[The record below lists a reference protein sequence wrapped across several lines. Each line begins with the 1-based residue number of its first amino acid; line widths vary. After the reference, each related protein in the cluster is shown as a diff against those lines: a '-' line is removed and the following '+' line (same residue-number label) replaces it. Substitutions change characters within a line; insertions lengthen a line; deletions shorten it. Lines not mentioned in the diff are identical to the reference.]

1 MSEIPNVSQPV
12 PTRDSYENFVAR
24 MGVNESNQS
33 GAGTYR
39 NNWTSRNRLLIEQAY
54 RSSWL
59 VGAGVD
65 AIPDDMTRKGVTITS
80 KLEDGRKKQLDNAWD
95 EMALWEALNDT
106 LKWANLY
113 GGAVGVILI
122 DGQNYSTPLRI
133 ETIAKGAFKGIM
145 VMDRWMLNATT
156 ERRVT
161 ELGPDFGMP
170 EFYRVVT
177 SATGIPPWRIHH
189 SRLIRFDGVPLPYQQ
204 RLTENDWGMS
214 IIERCFD
221 RLLAFD
227 STTTGVAQLVYKA
240 HLRTYSI
247 KGLRSLLA
255 MGKDNPAFKGLM
267 AHMDMIRQYQSNE
280 GMTIMDADD
289 NFEAHTYSYAGLSDV
304 LAQFGQQVAGAFGIP
319 LVRLFGQSPAG
330 FSTGDTDLANYYD
343 NVSTKQE
350 RKLRRPIRKLFE
362 VLHMSL
368 FAQPLPDDFTFEF
381 NELWQT
387 PDSERADT
395 ANKVV
400 DATVKAVDAGLMT
413 EKAGAQHLQETARVT
428 GLGGTISDED
438 IDNASDIPAPTEA
451 DLDNVETTEPEAR
464 RDAAAN
470 TATTDSA
477 YGGGNRRGFLRRFK
491 R

>member
-1 MSEIPNVSQPV
+1 MSETQNVSQPL
-12 PTRDSYENFVAR
+12 PTRDSYENFIAR

-80 KLEDGRKKQLDNAWD
+80 KLDDGVKKQLDNTWD
-95 EMALWEALNDT
+95 EMAIWEHLNDT

-133 ETIAKGAFKGIM
+133 EAIAKDSFKGIM

-189 SRLIRFDGVPLPYQQ
+189 SRLIRFDGVTLPYQQ

-247 KGLRSLLA
+247 ENLRGMLA

-267 AHMDMIRQYQSNE
+267 SHMDMIRQYQSNE
-280 GMTIMDADD
+280 GMTIMDAKDK
-289 NFEAHTYSYAGLSDV
+289 FEAHSYSYAGLSDV
-304 LAQFGQQVAGAFGIP
+304 LAQFGQQVSGAFGIP

-350 RKLRRPIRKLFE
+350 RKLRRPVRKLFE

-368 FAQPLPDDFTFEF
+368 FAQPLPDDFAFEF
-381 NELWQT
+381 NELWQVS
-387 PDSERADT
+387 DKERAEI
-395 ANKVV
+395 ANTVV
-400 DATVKAVDAGLMT
+400 DATTKAVDAGLMT
-413 EKAGAQHLQETARVT
+413 DKAGALHLQETSRVT
-428 GLGGTISDED
+428 GFGGTISDKD
-438 IDNASDIPAPTEA
+438 IDNASDLPPPTEK
-451 DLDNVETTEPEAR
+451 DLDNVEATEPEAR
-464 RDAAAN
+464 REATGN

-477 YGGGNRRGFLRRFK
+477 GSGRDNRGFVRWFK

>member
-1 MSEIPNVSQPV
+1 MSETESMSQPV

-39 NNWTSRNRLLIEQAY
+39 NNWTSRNRLLVEQSY

-65 AIPDDMTRKGVTITS
+65 AIPDDMTRKGITITS
-80 KLEDGRKKQLDNAWD
+80 KLDDGRKKQLDNTWD
-95 EMALWEALNDT
+95 EMGLWEAINDT
-106 LKWANLY
+106 LKWARLY

-122 DGQNYSTPLRI
+122 DGQNYSTPLRV
-133 ETIAKGAFKGIM
+133 EAIAKDSFKGVM

-161 ELGPDFGMP
+161 ELGPEFGMP

-189 SRLIRFDGVPLPYQQ
+189 SRLIRFDGIPLPYQQ

-214 IIERCFD
+214 VIERCFD

-227 STTTGVAQLVYKA
+227 STTQGVAQLIYKA

-247 KGLRSLLA
+247 KDFRKLLA
-255 MGKDNPAFKGLM
+255 FGKDNAAYKGLM

-280 GMTIMDADD
+280 GMTLMDADD
-289 NFEAHTYSYAGLSDV
+289 KFEAHTYSYAGLSDV
-304 LAQFGQQVAGAFGIP
+304 LAQFGQQVSGAFGIP

-343 NVSTKQE
+343 NVSTQQE

-362 VLHMSL
+362 VLHMSM
-368 FAQPLPDDFTFEF
+368 FSAPLPDDFSFEF

-395 ANKVV
+395 ATKVV
-400 DATVKAVDAGLMT
+400 AATVQAVDAGLMT
-413 EKAGAQHLQETARVT
+413 EKAGAMHLQETARVT

-438 IDNASDIPAPTEA
+438 IDNASDLPPPSEK
-451 DLDNVETTEPEAR
+451 DLDNVEASKPEEGRAP
-464 RDAAAN
+464 AKN
-470 TATTDSA
+470 TATTDSP
-477 YGGGNRRGFLRRFK
+477 GSRSNRRGFLRWFK
-491 R
+491 

>member
-1 MSEIPNVSQPV
+1 MSETKSMSQPV

-24 MGVNESNQS
+24 VGLNESNQS
-33 GAGTYR
+33 GAGTYK
-39 NNWTSRNRLLIEQAY
+39 NNWTSRNRLLIEQSY

-80 KLEDGRKKQLDNAWD
+80 KLDDGVKKQLDNKWD
-95 EMALWEALNDT
+95 EFGLWEHLNDT
-106 LKWANLY
+106 LKWARLY

-133 ETIAKGAFKGIM
+133 ETIPKDSFKGIM

-189 SRLIRFDGVPLPYQQ
+189 SRLIRFDGIPLPYQQ

-214 IIERCFD
+214 VIERCFD
-221 RLLAFD
+221 RLMAFD
-227 STTTGVAQLVYKA
+227 STTQGVAQLIYKA

-267 AHMDMIRQYQSNE
+267 SHMDMIRQYQSNE
-280 GMTIMDADD
+280 GMTIMDAEDK
-289 NFEAHTYSYAGLSDV
+289 FEAHTYSYAGLSDV
-304 LAQFGQQVAGAFGIP
+304 LAQFGQQVSGAFGIP

-343 NVSTKQE
+343 NVSTQQE
-350 RKLRRPIRKLFE
+350 RKLRRPIRRLYE
-362 VLHMSL
+362 VLHMSM
-368 FAQPLPDDFTFEF
+368 FSEPLPDDFSFEF

-395 ANKVV
+395 AVKVV

-413 EKAGAQHLQETARVT
+413 DKAGAMHLQETARIT
-428 GLGGTISDED
+428 GIGATISDED
-438 IDNASDIPAPTEA
+438 IDNASDLPPPTEK
-451 DLDNVETTEPEAR
+451 DLDSVEAAQPEAR
-464 RDAAAN
+464 REAAGN

-477 YGGGNRRGFLRRFK
+477 GGRSNSRGFLRWFK
-491 R
+491 

>member
-1 MSEIPNVSQPV
+1 MSEIQSVSQPV
-12 PTRDSYENFVAR
+12 PTRDSYENFIAR

-65 AIPDDMTRKGVTITS
+65 AIPDDMTRKGITITS

-95 EMALWEALNDT
+95 EMGIWEALNDT
-106 LKWANLY
+106 LKWARLY

-122 DGQNYSTPLRI
+122 DGQNYSKPLRVEAI
-133 ETIAKGAFKGIM
+133 GKDAFKGIM
-145 VMDRWMLNATT
+145 VMDRWMLNAQT
-156 ERRVT
+156 EQRVK

-177 SATGIPPWRIHH
+177 SATGIPPWKIHH
-189 SRLIRFDGVPLPYQQ
+189 SRLIRFDGIALPYQQ

-214 IIERCFD
+214 VIERCFD

-227 STTTGVAQLVYKA
+227 STTTGVAQLIYKA

-247 KGLRSLLA
+247 EGLRSLLA
-255 MGKDNPAFKGLM
+255 MGKDNPAFKALM
-267 AHMDMIRQYQSNE
+267 SHMDMIRQYQSNE
-280 GMTIMDADD
+280 GMTIMDAKDK
-289 NFEAHTYSYAGLSDV
+289 FEAHTYSYAGLSDV
-304 LAQFGQQVAGAFGIP
+304 LAQFGQQVSGAFGIP

-343 NVSTKQE
+343 NVSTQQE
-350 RKLRRPIRKLFE
+350 RKLRRPVRKLFE
-362 VLHMSL
+362 VLHMSMYSI
-368 FAQPLPDDFTFEF
+368 PLPDDFSFEF

-387 PDSERADT
+387 PDSERAET

-413 EKAGAQHLQETARVT
+413 EKAGAMHLQETSRVT
-428 GLGGTISDED
+428 GIGSTISDED
-438 IDNASDIPAPTEA
+438 IDNASDLPPPSEK
-451 DLDNVETTEPEAR
+451 DLDNVEATEPETR
-464 RDAAAN
+464 REAIGN
-470 TATTDSA
+470 TSTKDSA
-477 YGGGNRRGFLRRFK
+477 GSRRNSRGFLRWFK
-491 R
+491 

>member
-1 MSEIPNVSQPV
+1 MSETESMSQPV

-39 NNWTSRNRLLIEQAY
+39 NNWTSRNRLLVEQSY

-65 AIPDDMTRKGVTITS
+65 AIPDDMTRKGITITS
-80 KLEDGRKKQLDNAWD
+80 NLDDGRKKQLDNAWD
-95 EMALWEALNDT
+95 EMGIWEALNDT
-106 LKWANLY
+106 LKWARLY

-122 DGQNYSTPLRI
+122 DGQNYSTPLRV
-133 ETIAKGAFKGIM
+133 EAIAKDSFKGVM

-161 ELGPDFGMP
+161 ELGPEFGMP

-189 SRLIRFDGVPLPYQQ
+189 SRLIRFDGIPLPYQQ

-214 IIERCFD
+214 VIERCFD

-227 STTTGVAQLVYKA
+227 STTQGVAQLIYKA

-247 KGLRSLLA
+247 KDFRKLLA
-255 MGKDNPAFKGLM
+255 FGKDNAAYKGLM

-280 GMTIMDADD
+280 GMTLMDAEDK
-289 NFEAHTYSYAGLSDV
+289 FEAHTYSYAGLSDV
-304 LAQFGQQVAGAFGIP
+304 LAQFGQQVSGAFGIP

-343 NVSTKQE
+343 NVSTQQE

-362 VLHMSL
+362 VLHMSM
-368 FAQPLPDDFTFEF
+368 FSAPLPDDFSFEF

-395 ANKVV
+395 ATKVV
-400 DATVKAVDAGLMT
+400 AATVQAVDAGLMT
-413 EKAGAQHLQETARVT
+413 EKAGAMHLQETARVT

-438 IDNASDIPAPTEA
+438 IDNASDLPPPSEK
-451 DLDNVETTEPEAR
+451 DLDSVEASEPEEGRAPVK
-464 RDAAAN
+464 N
-470 TATTDSA
+470 TATTDSP
-477 YGGGNRRGFLRRFK
+477 GSRSNRRGFLRWFK
-491 R
+491 

>member
-1 MSEIPNVSQPV
+1 MSETESMSQPV

-39 NNWTSRNRLLIEQAY
+39 NNWTSRNRLLVEQSY

-65 AIPDDMTRKGVTITS
+65 AIPDDMTRKGITITS
-80 KLEDGRKKQLDNAWD
+80 KLDDGRKKQLDNTWD
-95 EMALWEALNDT
+95 EMGLWEAINDT
-106 LKWANLY
+106 LKWARLY

-122 DGQNYSTPLRI
+122 DGQNYSTPLRV
-133 ETIAKGAFKGIM
+133 EAIAKDSFKGVM

-161 ELGPDFGMP
+161 ELGPEFGMP

-189 SRLIRFDGVPLPYQQ
+189 SRLIRFDGIPLPYQQ

-214 IIERCFD
+214 VIERCFD

-227 STTTGVAQLVYKA
+227 STTQGVAQLIYKA

-247 KGLRSLLA
+247 KDFRKLLA
-255 MGKDNPAFKGLM
+255 FGKDNAAYKGLM

-280 GMTIMDADD
+280 GMTLMDAEDK
-289 NFEAHTYSYAGLSDV
+289 FEAHTYSYAGLSDV
-304 LAQFGQQVAGAFGIP
+304 LAQFGQQVSGAFGIP

-343 NVSTKQE
+343 NVSTQQE

-362 VLHMSL
+362 VLHMSM
-368 FAQPLPDDFTFEF
+368 FSAPLPDDFSFEF

-395 ANKVV
+395 ATKVV
-400 DATVKAVDAGLMT
+400 AATVQAVDAGLMT
-413 EKAGAQHLQETARVT
+413 EKAGAMHLQETARVT

-438 IDNASDIPAPTEA
+438 IDNASDLPPPSEK
-451 DLDNVETTEPEAR
+451 DLDNVEATEPEEGRAP
-464 RDAAAN
+464 AKN
-470 TATTDSA
+470 TATTDSP
-477 YGGGNRRGFLRRFK
+477 GSRSNRRGFLRWFK
-491 R
+491 

>member
-1 MSEIPNVSQPV
+1 MSQTESMSQPV

-24 MGVNESNQS
+24 VGLNESNQS
-33 GAGTYR
+33 GAGTYK
-39 NNWTSRNRLLIEQAY
+39 NNWTSRNRLLIEQSY

-80 KLEDGRKKQLDNAWD
+80 KLDDGVKKQLDNKWD
-95 EMALWEALNDT
+95 DFGLWEHLNDT
-106 LKWANLY
+106 LKWARLY

-133 ETIAKGAFKGIM
+133 ETIPKDSFKGIM

-189 SRLIRFDGVPLPYQQ
+189 SRLIRFDGIPLPYQQ

-214 IIERCFD
+214 VIERCFD
-221 RLLAFD
+221 RLMAFD
-227 STTTGVAQLVYKA
+227 STTQGVAQLIYKA

-267 AHMDMIRQYQSNE
+267 SHMDMIRQYQSNE
-280 GMTIMDADD
+280 GMTIMDAEDK
-289 NFEAHTYSYAGLSDV
+289 FEAHTYSYAGLSDV
-304 LAQFGQQVAGAFGIP
+304 LAQFGQQVSGAFGIP

-343 NVSTKQE
+343 NVSTQQE
-350 RKLRRPIRKLFE
+350 RKLRRPIRRLYE
-362 VLHMSL
+362 VLHMSM
-368 FAQPLPDDFTFEF
+368 FSEPLPDDFSFEF

-395 ANKVV
+395 AVKVV
-400 DATVKAVDAGLMT
+400 DATVKAVEAGLMT
-413 EKAGAQHLQETARVT
+413 DKAGAMHLQETARIT
-428 GLGGTISDED
+428 GIGATISDED
-438 IDNASDIPAPTEA
+438 IDNASDLPPPTEK
-451 DLDNVETTEPEAR
+451 DLDSVEAAQPEAR
-464 RDAAAN
+464 REAAGN

-477 YGGGNRRGFLRRFK
+477 GGRGNSRGFLRWFK
-491 R
+491 

>member
-1 MSEIPNVSQPV
+1 MSQTESMSQPV

-24 MGVNESNQS
+24 VGLNESNQS
-33 GAGTYR
+33 GAGTYK
-39 NNWTSRNRLLIEQAY
+39 NNWTSRNRLLIEQSY

-65 AIPDDMTRKGVTITS
+65 AIPDDMTRKGITITS
-80 KLEDGRKKQLDNAWD
+80 KLDDGVKKQLDNQWD
-95 EMALWEALNDT
+95 EFGLWEHLNDT
-106 LKWANLY
+106 LKWARLY

-133 ETIAKGAFKGIM
+133 ETIPKDSFKGIM

-189 SRLIRFDGVPLPYQQ
+189 SRLIRFDGIPLPYQQ

-214 IIERCFD
+214 VIERCFD
-221 RLLAFD
+221 RLMAFD
-227 STTTGVAQLVYKA
+227 STTQGVAQLIYKA

-247 KGLRSLLA
+247 QGLRSLLA

-267 AHMDMIRQYQSNE
+267 SHMDMIRQYQSNE
-280 GMTIMDADD
+280 GMTIMDAADK
-289 NFEAHTYSYAGLSDV
+289 FEAHTYSYAGLSDV
-304 LAQFGQQVAGAFGIP
+304 LAQFGQQVSGAFGIP

-343 NVSTKQE
+343 NVSTQQE
-350 RKLRRPIRKLFE
+350 RKLRRPIRRLYE
-362 VLHMSL
+362 VLHMSM
-368 FAQPLPDDFTFEF
+368 FAKPLPDDFSFEF

-395 ANKVV
+395 ATKVV
-400 DATVKAVDAGLMT
+400 AATVQAVEAGLMT
-413 EKAGAQHLQETARVT
+413 DKAGAMHLQETARIT
-428 GLGGTISDED
+428 GIGATISDED
-438 IDNASDIPAPTEA
+438 IDNASDLPPPSEK
-451 DLDNVETTEPEAR
+451 DLDSVKTAQPEAR
-464 RDAAAN
+464 REAAGN

-477 YGGGNRRGFLRRFK
+477 GGRGNSRGFLRWFK
-491 R
+491 

>member
-1 MSEIPNVSQPV
+1 MSEAQTVSQPV

-24 MGVNESNQS
+24 LGLNESNQS
-33 GAGTYR
+33 GASTYK
-39 NNWTSRNRLLIEQAY
+39 NNWTSRNRLLVEQAY

-65 AIPDDMTRKGVTITS
+65 AIPDDMTRKGITITS

-95 EMALWEALNDT
+95 EMGLWEALNDT
-106 LKWANLY
+106 LKWARLY

-122 DGQNYSTPLRI
+122 DGQNYTKPLRVEAI
-133 ETIAKGAFKGIM
+133 QKDSFKGVM
-145 VMDRWMLNATT
+145 VMDRWMLNAQT
-156 ERRVT
+156 ERRVK
-161 ELGPDFGMP
+161 EIGPDFGMP
-170 EFYRVVT
+170 EFYNVVT
-177 SATGIPPWRIHH
+177 SATGIPPWKIHH
-189 SRLIRFDGVPLPYQQ
+189 SRLIRFDGIPLPYQQ

-214 IIERCFD
+214 VIERCFD

-227 STTTGVAQLVYKA
+227 SSTTGVAQLIYKA

-247 KGLRSLLA
+247 KDLRKLLA
-255 MGKDNPAFKGLM
+255 FGKENPAFKALM
-267 AHMDMIRQYQSNE
+267 SHMDMIRQYQSNE
-280 GMTIMDADD
+280 GMTIMDSDD
-289 NFEAHTYSYAGLSDV
+289 KFEAHTYSYAGLSDV
-304 LAQFGQQVAGAFGIP
+304 LAQFGQQVSGAFGIP

-343 NVSTKQE
+343 NVSTQQE
-350 RKLRRPIRKLFE
+350 RKLRRPCRKLFA
-362 VLHMSL
+362 VMHMSL
-368 FAQPLPDDFTFEF
+368 FAQPLPDDFSFEF

-387 PDSERADT
+387 PDSERAET

-428 GLGGTISDED
+428 GLGATISDED
-438 IDNASDIPAPTEA
+438 IDNASDIPAPTEK
-451 DLDNVETTEPEAR
+451 DLDNVETAEFEAGR
-464 RDAAAN
+464 TPAKN

-477 YGGGNRRGFLRRFK
+477 GSGRNSRGFLRWFK
-491 R
+491 

>member
-1 MSEIPNVSQPV
+1 MSETESMSQPV
-12 PTRDSYENFVAR
+12 PTRDSYENFIAR

-54 RSSWL
+54 RTSWL

-80 KLEDGRKKQLDNAWD
+80 KLEDGRKKQLDHAWD
-95 EMALWEALNDT
+95 EMGLWEAINDT
-106 LKWANLY
+106 LKWARLY

-122 DGQNYSTPLRI
+122 DGQNYSTPLRV
-133 ETIAKGAFKGIM
+133 EAIAKDSFKGVM
-145 VMDRWMLNATT
+145 VMDRWMLNAMT
-156 ERRVT
+156 ERRVS

-170 EFYRVVT
+170 EFYKVVT

-189 SRLIRFDGVPLPYQQ
+189 SRLIRFDGIPLPYQQ

-214 IIERCFD
+214 VIERCFD

-247 KGLRSLLA
+247 EGLRKLLA
-255 MGKDNPAFKGLM
+255 MGKDSPMFKGLM
-267 AHMDMIRQYQSNE
+267 SHMDMIREYQSNE
-280 GMTIMDADD
+280 GMTIMDAADK
-289 NFEAHTYSYAGLSDV
+289 FEAHTYSYAGLSDV
-304 LAQFGQQVAGAFGIP
+304 LAQFGQQVSGAFGIP

-343 NVSTKQE
+343 NVSTQQE
-350 RKLRRPIRKLFE
+350 RKLRRPIRKMFQ

-368 FAQPLPDDFTFEF
+368 FATPLPDDFTFEF

-395 ANKVV
+395 ATKVV
-400 DATVKAVDAGLMT
+400 AATVQAVDAGLMT
-413 EKAGAQHLQETARVT
+413 EKAGAMHLQETARVT
-428 GLGGTISDED
+428 GIGSTISDED
-438 IDNASDIPAPTEA
+438 IDNASDLPPPSEKE
-451 DLDNVETTEPEAR
+451 LDNVEATEPEAR
-464 RDAAAN
+464 REAAGN

-477 YGGGNRRGFLRRFK
+477 GGGRDSRGFLRWFK
-491 R
+491 

>member
-1 MSEIPNVSQPV
+1 MSETKSMSQPV

-24 MGVNESNQS
+24 VGLNESNQS
-33 GAGTYR
+33 GAGTYK
-39 NNWTSRNRLLIEQAY
+39 NNWTSRNRLLIEQSY

-80 KLEDGRKKQLDNAWD
+80 KLDDGVKKQLDNKWD
-95 EMALWEALNDT
+95 DFGLWEHLNDT
-106 LKWANLY
+106 LKWARLY

-133 ETIAKGAFKGIM
+133 ETIPKDSFKGIM

-189 SRLIRFDGVPLPYQQ
+189 SRLIRFDGIPLPYQQ

-214 IIERCFD
+214 VIERCFD
-221 RLLAFD
+221 RLMAFD
-227 STTTGVAQLVYKA
+227 STTQGVAQLIYKA

-247 KGLRSLLA
+247 EGLRSLLA
-255 MGKDNPAFKGLM
+255 MGKDNPAFKALM
-267 AHMDMIRQYQSNE
+267 SHMDMIRQYQSNE
-280 GMTIMDADD
+280 GMTIMDAKDK
-289 NFEAHTYSYAGLSDV
+289 FEAHTYSYAGLSDV
-304 LAQFGQQVAGAFGIP
+304 LAQFGQQVSGAFGIP

-343 NVSTKQE
+343 NVSTQQE
-350 RKLRRPIRKLFE
+350 RKLRRPIRRLYE
-362 VLHMSL
+362 VLHMSM
-368 FAQPLPDDFTFEF
+368 FSEPLPDDFSFEF

-395 ANKVV
+395 AVKVV
-400 DATVKAVDAGLMT
+400 DATVKAVEAGLMT
-413 EKAGAQHLQETARVT
+413 DKAGAMHLQETARIT
-428 GLGGTISDED
+428 GIGATISDED
-438 IDNASDIPAPTEA
+438 IDNASDLPPPTEK
-451 DLDNVETTEPEAR
+451 DLDSVEAAQPEAR
-464 RDAAAN
+464 REATGN

-477 YGGGNRRGFLRRFK
+477 GGRVNSRGFLRWFK
-491 R
+491 

>member
-1 MSEIPNVSQPV
+1 MSETESMSQPV

-39 NNWTSRNRLLIEQAY
+39 NNWTSRNRLLVEQSY

-65 AIPDDMTRKGVTITS
+65 AIPDDMTRKGITITS
-80 KLEDGRKKQLDNAWD
+80 KLDDGRKKQLDNAWD
-95 EMALWEALNDT
+95 EMGIWEALNDT
-106 LKWANLY
+106 LKWARLY

-122 DGQNYSTPLRI
+122 DGQNYSTPLRV
-133 ETIAKGAFKGIM
+133 EAIAKDSFKGVM

-161 ELGPDFGMP
+161 ELGPEFGMP

-189 SRLIRFDGVPLPYQQ
+189 SRLIRFDGIPLPYQQ

-214 IIERCFD
+214 VIERCFD

-227 STTTGVAQLVYKA
+227 STTQGVAQLIYKA

-247 KGLRSLLA
+247 KDFRKLLA
-255 MGKDNPAFKGLM
+255 FGKDNAAYKGLM

-280 GMTIMDADD
+280 GMTLMDADD
-289 NFEAHTYSYAGLSDV
+289 KFEAHTYSYAGLSDV
-304 LAQFGQQVAGAFGIP
+304 LAQFGQQVSGAFGIP

-343 NVSTKQE
+343 NVSTQQE

-362 VLHMSL
+362 VLHMSM
-368 FAQPLPDDFTFEF
+368 FSAPLPDDFSFEF

-395 ANKVV
+395 ATKVV
-400 DATVKAVDAGLMT
+400 AATVQAVDAGLMT
-413 EKAGAQHLQETARVT
+413 EKAGAMHLQETARVT

-438 IDNASDIPAPTEA
+438 IDNASDLPPPSEK
-451 DLDNVETTEPEAR
+451 DLDNVEASEPEEGRAP
-464 RDAAAN
+464 AKN
-470 TATTDSA
+470 TATTDSP
-477 YGGGNRRGFLRRFK
+477 GSRSNRRGFLRWFK
-491 R
+491 

>member
-1 MSEIPNVSQPV
+1 MSETESMSQPV

-39 NNWTSRNRLLIEQAY
+39 NNWTSRNRLLVEQSY

-65 AIPDDMTRKGVTITS
+65 AIPDDMTRKGITITS
-80 KLEDGRKKQLDNAWD
+80 KLDDGRKKQLDNTWD
-95 EMALWEALNDT
+95 EMGLWEAINDT
-106 LKWANLY
+106 LKWARLY

-122 DGQNYSTPLRI
+122 DGQNYSTPLRV
-133 ETIAKGAFKGIM
+133 EAIAKDSFKGVM

-161 ELGPDFGMP
+161 ELGPEFGMP

-189 SRLIRFDGVPLPYQQ
+189 SRLIRFDGIPLPYQQ

-214 IIERCFD
+214 VIERCFD

-227 STTTGVAQLVYKA
+227 STTQGVAQLIYKA

-247 KGLRSLLA
+247 KDFRKLLA
-255 MGKDNPAFKGLM
+255 FGKDNAAYKGLM

-280 GMTIMDADD
+280 GMTLMDADD
-289 NFEAHTYSYAGLSDV
+289 KFEAHTYSYAGLSDV
-304 LAQFGQQVAGAFGIP
+304 LAQFGQQVSGAFGIP

-343 NVSTKQE
+343 NVSTQQE

-362 VLHMSL
+362 VLHMSM
-368 FAQPLPDDFTFEF
+368 FSAPLPDDFSFEF

-395 ANKVV
+395 ATKVV
-400 DATVKAVDAGLMT
+400 AATVQAVDAGLMT
-413 EKAGAQHLQETARVT
+413 EKAGAMHLQETARVT

-438 IDNASDIPAPTEA
+438 IDNASDLPPPSEK
-451 DLDNVETTEPEAR
+451 DLDNVEASEPEEGRAP
-464 RDAAAN
+464 AKN
-470 TATTDSA
+470 TATTDSP
-477 YGGGNRRGFLRRFK
+477 GSRSNRRGFLRWFK
-491 R
+491 

>member
-1 MSEIPNVSQPV
+1 MSETKSMSQPV

-24 MGVNESNQS
+24 VGLNESNQS
-33 GAGTYR
+33 GAGTYK
-39 NNWTSRNRLLIEQAY
+39 NNWTSRNRLLIEQSY

-80 KLEDGRKKQLDNAWD
+80 KLDDGVKKQLDNKWD
-95 EMALWEALNDT
+95 DFGLWEHLNDT
-106 LKWANLY
+106 LKWARLY

-133 ETIAKGAFKGIM
+133 ETIPKDSFKGIM

-189 SRLIRFDGVPLPYQQ
+189 SRLIRFDGIPLPYQQ

-214 IIERCFD
+214 VIERCFD
-221 RLLAFD
+221 RLMAFD
-227 STTTGVAQLVYKA
+227 STTQGVAQLIYKA

-267 AHMDMIRQYQSNE
+267 SHMDMIRQYQSNE

-289 NFEAHTYSYAGLSDV
+289 KFEAHTYSYAGLSDV
-304 LAQFGQQVAGAFGIP
+304 LAQFGQQVSGAFGIP

-343 NVSTKQE
+343 NVSTQQE
-350 RKLRRPIRKLFE
+350 RKLRRPIRRLYE
-362 VLHMSL
+362 VLHMSM
-368 FAQPLPDDFTFEF
+368 FSEPLPDDFSFEF

-395 ANKVV
+395 AVKVV
-400 DATVKAVDAGLMT
+400 DATVKAVEAGLMT
-413 EKAGAQHLQETARVT
+413 DKAGAMHLQETARIT
-428 GLGGTISDED
+428 GIGATISDED
-438 IDNASDIPAPTEA
+438 IDNASDLPPPTEK
-451 DLDNVETTEPEAR
+451 DLDSVEAAQPEAR
-464 RDAAAN
+464 REAAGN

-477 YGGGNRRGFLRRFK
+477 GGRGNSRGFLRWFK
-491 R
+491 

>member
-1 MSEIPNVSQPV
+1 MSETESMSQPV

-24 MGVNESNQS
+24 MGTNESNQS
-33 GAGTYR
+33 GAGTYK
-39 NNWTSRNRLLIEQAY
+39 NNWTSRNRLLVEQSY

-65 AIPDDMTRKGVTITS
+65 AIPDDMTRKGITITS

-95 EMALWEALNDT
+95 EMGIWEALNDT
-106 LKWANLY
+106 LKWARLY

-133 ETIAKGAFKGIM
+133 DAIEPGAFKGVM

-161 ELGPDFGMP
+161 ELGPEFGMP

-189 SRLIRFDGVPLPYQQ
+189 SRLIRFDGIPLPYQQ

-214 IIERCFD
+214 VIERCFD

-227 STTTGVAQLVYKA
+227 STTQGVAQLIYKA

-247 KGLRSLLA
+247 KDFRKLLA
-255 MGKDNPAFKGLM
+255 FGKDNPAYKALLS
-267 AHMDMIRQYQSNE
+267 HMDMIRQFQSNE
-280 GMTIMDADD
+280 GMTLMDADD
-289 NFEAHTYSYAGLSDV
+289 KFEAHTYSYAGLSDV
-304 LAQFGQQVAGAFGIP
+304 LAQFGQQVSGAFGIP

-330 FSTGDTDLANYYD
+330 FSTGDTDLSNYYD
-343 NVSTKQE
+343 NVSTQQE

-368 FAQPLPDDFTFEF
+368 FAKPLPDDFSFEF

-395 ANKVV
+395 ATKVV
-400 DATVKAVDAGLMT
+400 AATVQAVDAGLMT
-413 EKAGAQHLQETARVT
+413 EKAGAMHLQETARVT

-438 IDNASDIPAPTEA
+438 IDNASDLPPPSEK
-451 DLDNVETTEPEAR
+451 DLDNVEASKPEEGGK
-464 RDAAAN
+464 AATN
-470 TATTDSA
+470 TATTDSP
-477 YGGGNRRGFLRRFK
+477 GSRSNRRGFLRWIK

>member
-1 MSEIPNVSQPV
+1 MSETKSMSQPV

-24 MGVNESNQS
+24 VGLNESNQS
-33 GAGTYR
+33 GAGTYK
-39 NNWTSRNRLLIEQAY
+39 NNWTSRNRLLIEQSY

-80 KLEDGRKKQLDNAWD
+80 KLDDGVKKQLDNAWD
-95 EMALWEALNDT
+95 EMGLWEHLNDT
-106 LKWANLY
+106 LKWARLY

-133 ETIAKGAFKGIM
+133 ETIPKDSFKGIM

-189 SRLIRFDGVPLPYQQ
+189 SRLIRFDGIPLPYQQ

-214 IIERCFD
+214 VIERCFD
-221 RLLAFD
+221 RLMAFD
-227 STTTGVAQLVYKA
+227 STTQGVAQLIYKA

-267 AHMDMIRQYQSNE
+267 SHMDMIRQYQSNE

-289 NFEAHTYSYAGLSDV
+289 KFEAHTYSYAGLSDV
-304 LAQFGQQVAGAFGIP
+304 LAQFGQQVSGAFGIP

-343 NVSTKQE
+343 NVSTQQE
-350 RKLRRPIRKLFE
+350 RKLRRPIRRLYE
-362 VLHMSL
+362 VLHMSM
-368 FAQPLPDDFTFEF
+368 FSEPLPDDFSFEF

-395 ANKVV
+395 AVKVV
-400 DATVKAVDAGLMT
+400 EATVKAVEAGLMT
-413 EKAGAQHLQETARVT
+413 DKAGAMHLQETARIT
-428 GLGGTISDED
+428 GIGATISDED
-438 IDNASDIPAPTEA
+438 IDNASDLLPPTEK
-451 DLDNVETTEPEAR
+451 DLDSVEAAQPEAR
-464 RDAAAN
+464 REAAGN

-477 YGGGNRRGFLRRFK
+477 GGRSNSRGFLRWFK
-491 R
+491 

>member
-1 MSEIPNVSQPV
+1 MSETESMSQPV

-39 NNWTSRNRLLIEQAY
+39 NNWTSRNRLLVEQSY

-65 AIPDDMTRKGVTITS
+65 AIPDDMTRKGITITS
-80 KLEDGRKKQLDNAWD
+80 KLDDGRKKQLDNTWD
-95 EMALWEALNDT
+95 EMGLWEAINDT
-106 LKWANLY
+106 LKWARLY

-122 DGQNYSTPLRI
+122 DGQNYSTPLRV
-133 ETIAKGAFKGIM
+133 EAIAKDSFKGVM

-161 ELGPDFGMP
+161 ELGPEFGMP

-189 SRLIRFDGVPLPYQQ
+189 SRLIRFDGIPLPYQQ

-214 IIERCFD
+214 VIERCFD

-227 STTTGVAQLVYKA
+227 STTQGVAQLIYKA

-247 KGLRSLLA
+247 KDFRKLLA
-255 MGKDNPAFKGLM
+255 FGKDNAAYKGLM

-280 GMTIMDADD
+280 GMTLMDADD
-289 NFEAHTYSYAGLSDV
+289 KFEAHTYSYAGLSDV
-304 LAQFGQQVAGAFGIP
+304 LAQFGQQVSGAFGIP

-330 FSTGDTDLANYYD
+330 FSTGDTDLSNYYD
-343 NVSTKQE
+343 NVSTQQE

-362 VLHMSL
+362 VMHMSMYS
-368 FAQPLPDDFTFEF
+368 QPLPDDFSFEF

-395 ANKVV
+395 ATKVV
-400 DATVKAVDAGLMT
+400 AATVQAVDAGLMT

-438 IDNASDIPAPTEA
+438 IDNASDLPPPSEK
-451 DLDNVETTEPEAR
+451 DLDNVETTKPEEGRAPTK
-464 RDAAAN
+464 N

-477 YGGGNRRGFLRRFK
+477 ISGRNHRGFLRWFK
-491 R
+491 

>member
-1 MSEIPNVSQPV
+1 MSETQNVSQPV

-80 KLEDGRKKQLDNAWD
+80 RLEDGRKKQLDNAWD
-95 EMALWEALNDT
+95 EMAIWEALNDT
-106 LKWANLY
+106 LKWARLY

-133 ETIAKGAFKGIM
+133 DAIAPGAFKGVM

-214 IIERCFD
+214 VIERVFD

-227 STTTGVAQLVYKA
+227 STTQGVAQLIFKA

-247 KGLRSLLA
+247 DGLRGLLA

-267 AHMDMIRQYQSNE
+267 SHMDMIRQYQSNE
-280 GMTIMDADD
+280 GMTIMDAKDK
-289 NFEAHTYSYAGLSDV
+289 FEAHSYSFAGLSDV
-304 LAQFGQQVAGAFGIP
+304 LGQFSQQVAGAFDIP
-319 LVRLFGQSPAG
+319 QVRLYRQSPAG
-330 FSTGDTDLANYYD
+330 FSTGESDLAQYYD
-343 NVSTKQE
+343 TVSTQQE

-368 FAQPLPDDFTFEF
+368 FASPLPDDFTFEF

-477 YGGGNRRGFLRRFK
+477 YGGGNHRGFVRWFK

>member
-1 MSEIPNVSQPV
+1 MSETESMSQPV

-33 GAGTYR
+33 GSGTYR
-39 NNWTSRNRLLIEQAY
+39 NNWTSRNRLLVEQSY

-65 AIPDDMTRKGVTITS
+65 AIPDDMTRKGITITS
-80 KLEDGRKKQLDNAWD
+80 KLDDGRKKQLDNTWD
-95 EMALWEALNDT
+95 EMGLWEAINDT
-106 LKWANLY
+106 LKWARLY

-122 DGQNYSTPLRI
+122 DGQNYSTPLRV
-133 ETIAKGAFKGIM
+133 EAIAKDSFKGVM

-161 ELGPDFGMP
+161 ELGPEFGMP

-189 SRLIRFDGVPLPYQQ
+189 SRLIRFDGIPLPYQQ

-214 IIERCFD
+214 VIERCFD

-227 STTTGVAQLVYKA
+227 STTQGVAQLIYKA

-247 KGLRSLLA
+247 KDFRKLLA
-255 MGKDNPAFKGLM
+255 FGKDNAAYKGLM

-280 GMTIMDADD
+280 GMTLMDADD
-289 NFEAHTYSYAGLSDV
+289 KFEAHTYSYAGLSDV
-304 LAQFGQQVAGAFGIP
+304 LAQFGQQVSGAFGIP

-343 NVSTKQE
+343 NVSTQQE

-362 VLHMSL
+362 VLHMSM
-368 FAQPLPDDFTFEF
+368 FSAPLPDDFSFEF

-395 ANKVV
+395 ATKVV
-400 DATVKAVDAGLMT
+400 AATVQAVDAGLMT
-413 EKAGAQHLQETARVT
+413 EKAGAMHLQETARVT

-438 IDNASDIPAPTEA
+438 IDNASDLPPPSEKDI
-451 DLDNVETTEPEAR
+451 DNVEATEPEEGRAP
-464 RDAAAN
+464 AKN
-470 TATTDSA
+470 TATTDSP
-477 YGGGNRRGFLRRFK
+477 GSRSNRRGFLRWFK
-491 R
+491 

>member
-1 MSEIPNVSQPV
+1 MSQTESMSQPV

-24 MGVNESNQS
+24 VGLNESNQS
-33 GAGTYR
+33 GAGTYK
-39 NNWTSRNRLLIEQAY
+39 NNWTSRNRLLIEQSY

-80 KLEDGRKKQLDNAWD
+80 KLDDGVKKQLDNQWD
-95 EMALWEALNDT
+95 EFGLWEHLNDT
-106 LKWANLY
+106 LKWARLY

-133 ETIAKGAFKGIM
+133 ETIPKDSFKGIM

-189 SRLIRFDGVPLPYQQ
+189 SRLIRFDGIPLPYQQ

-214 IIERCFD
+214 VIERCFD
-221 RLLAFD
+221 RLMAFD
-227 STTTGVAQLVYKA
+227 STTQGVAQLIYKA

-267 AHMDMIRQYQSNE
+267 SHMDMIRQYQSNE

-289 NFEAHTYSYAGLSDV
+289 KFEAHTYSYAGLSDV
-304 LAQFGQQVAGAFGIP
+304 LAQFGQQVSGAFGIP

-343 NVSTKQE
+343 NVSTQQE
-350 RKLRRPIRKLFE
+350 RKLRRPIRRLYE
-362 VLHMSL
+362 VLHMSM
-368 FAQPLPDDFTFEF
+368 FSAPLPDDFSFEF

-395 ANKVV
+395 AVKVV
-400 DATVKAVDAGLMT
+400 DATVKAVEAGLMT
-413 EKAGAQHLQETARVT
+413 DKAGAMHLQETARIT
-428 GLGGTISDED
+428 GIGATISDED
-438 IDNASDIPAPTEA
+438 IDNASDLPPPSEK
-451 DLDNVETTEPEAR
+451 DLDSVKAAQPEAR
-464 RDAAAN
+464 REATGN

-477 YGGGNRRGFLRRFK
+477 GGRDNSRGFLRWFK
-491 R
+491 

>member
-1 MSEIPNVSQPV
+1 MSEIHSVSQPV

-24 MGVNESNQS
+24 LGLNESNQS
-33 GAGTYR
+33 GASTYKI
-39 NNWTSRNRLLIEQAY
+39 NWTSRNRQLVEQAY

-65 AIPDDMTRKGVTITS
+65 AIPDDMTRKGITITS
-80 KLEDGRKKQLDNAWD
+80 KLDDGRKKQLDNAWD
-95 EMALWEALNDT
+95 EMGLWEALNDT
-106 LKWANLY
+106 LKWARLY

-122 DGQNYSTPLRI
+122 DGQNYSKPLRVEAI
-133 ETIAKGAFKGIM
+133 GKDSFKGLM
-145 VMDRWMLNATT
+145 VMDRWMLNPTT
-156 ERRVT
+156 EQRVK
-161 ELGPDFGMP
+161 ELGPEFGMP

-177 SATGIPPWRIHH
+177 SATGIPPWKIHH
-189 SRLIRFDGVPLPYQQ
+189 SRVIRFDGIPLPYQQ

-214 IIERCFD
+214 VIERCFD

-227 STTTGVAQLVYKA
+227 STTTGVAQLIYKA

-247 KGLRSLLA
+247 EGLRSLLA
-255 MGKDNPAFKGLM
+255 MGKDNPAFKALM
-267 AHMDMIRQYQSNE
+267 SHMDMIRQYQSNE
-280 GMTIMDADD
+280 GMTIMDAKDK
-289 NFEAHTYSYAGLSDV
+289 FEAHTYSYAGLSDV
-304 LAQFGQQVAGAFGIP
+304 LAQFGQQVSGAFGIP

-330 FSTGDTDLANYYD
+330 FSTGDTDLSNYYD
-343 NVSTKQE
+343 NVSTQQE

-362 VLHMSL
+362 VLHMSK
-368 FAQPLPDDFTFEF
+368 FSIPLPDDFTFEF

-400 DATVKAVDAGLMT
+400 DATVKAVDSGLMT

-438 IDNASDIPAPTEA
+438 IDNASDIPAPTEK
-451 DLDNVETTEPEAR
+451 DLDKFEATKPEEGRAPVTN
-464 RDAAAN
+464 A
-470 TATTDSA
+470 ATTDSP
-477 YGGGNRRGFLRRFK
+477 GSRSNRRGFLRWF
-491 R
+491 